1 MQIRPDKV
9 GKQILAL
16 RKAKGITQNELG
28 ERLGIS
34 FQAISKWER
43 GETLPDTALLADL
56 AAVLETTM
64 DNILTG
70 GERLM
75 DFQRKITVQ
84 QMREG
89 IECFVRLGELLGKD
103 NLFYIGAMEGVDRKM
118 NIEMEKYLS
127 DSYTKEAMIAEATV
141 QCIHNGAYIDL
152 SDIRKGFEHEHWVK
166 NVTDYAKSHGI
177 K

>member
-1 MQIRPDKV
+1 MQISAEKV
-9 GKQILAL
+9 GQQIHLL

-56 AAVLETTM
+56 ANVLETTI

-70 GERLM
+70 GERIM
-75 DFQRKITVQ
+75 KFQRKITVQ

-89 IECFVRLGELLGKD
+89 IECFVRLGDLLGKD
-103 NLFYIGAMEGVDRKM
+103 NLFYIGALEGVDHKM
-118 NIEMEKYLS
+118 NMEMENYLT

-141 QCIHNGAYIDL
+141 QCIHNGDYIDL
-152 SDIRKGFEHEHWVK
+152 SDVRKGFAHAH
-166 NVTDYAKSHGI
+166 
-177 K
+177 